1 MRLTLMTV
9 ILIPIKGGLS
19 CGNCT
24 ISAIHLYSYVW
35 GREGACGR
43 LHGRARTSP
52 DEGHLHV
59 VEPELLLHIA
69 SGHLPECLLVVLH
82 ELEDGCQLLLLH
94 SVGKRGQRERRKV
107 LRAQGGRGAG
117 GPALSA
123 TAESAFQDKKRIKP
137 HQNAL
142 KAQRPQLEGSK
153 SRL

>member
-1 MRLTLMTV
+1 MTV
-9 ILIPIKGGLS
+9 IPIPIKGGLS

-24 ISAIHLYSYVW
+24 IGAIHLYSYVW

-52 DEGHLHV
+52 DQGRLHV
-59 VEPELLLHIA
+59 VEPELLLHVA

-94 SVGKRGQRERRKV
+94 SVGKRGQRGERCSEPRV
-107 LRAQGGRGAG
+107 AGVRG

-123 TAESAFQDKKRIKP
+123 TAESAFQDKKKVKP
-137 HQNAL
+137 HQSPL
-142 KAQRPQLEGSK
+142 QAQRPQLEGSK